1 MYKNYCSVNK
11 QPVNTI
17 IFLLLVLVG
26 CNNSNHKQQNRLQY
40 ASSPY
45 LQEHADNPVDWYEW
59 GDEALAKAKKENK
72 PLLISIG
79 YASCH
84 WCHEME
90 KESFIDT
97 AVARVMNENFI
108 CIKVDRE
115 ERPDIDNI
123 YMNALQLLSGEGGW
137 PLNAFALPDGKPFFA
152 GTYYDKKSWLNLL
165 SGVATAYKT
174 KYNLVQTQA
183 NALINGIASEELS
196 LIDTS
201 LSTTKPSPTVYQTL
215 YDSIY
220 KRADLVNGGIQG
232 SPKFPVPAFTEFLLQ
247 HYYTTGNK
255 DALKAATTTLKKMA
269 LGGIYDHVAGGFA
282 RYATDSL
289 WRVPHFEKMLY
300 DNGQLA
306 SVYAHAYQ
314 VTKDPFFKNVLIETL
329 NFVDKTLAAPGGG
342 YYSSVNADTEAGEGE
357 YYAWNKKDFVRA
369 TGGEGLLAG
378 YYHVSDAGNWKPGN
392 NILYANQTP
401 EEFAIEK
408 KISPVEFAAKLT
420 TAKTN
425 LYNERNKRIKPVVDT
440 KIITAWDAIMLKGY
454 ADAYAATGTEDYL
467 LKARS
472 LAAFIEK
479 NMLAKDGS
487 LKRNFKDGKALIT
500 AFLDDYALTA
510 TALARLYEVS
520 FDSHWMLLSKQ
531 LVDYAVHNFYNE
543 QNGLFFYSEKQ
554 TGLVLRK
561 TEISDDAIPSSNA
574 VMAGLL
580 YKTGTVFNDSA
591 YCNKAVKMY
600 YAVAESIKKMPRYY
614 MQWCSFA
621 AMLSSKSYEVV
632 IMGKDAIAKNKE
644 LQQYYLPTS
653 IIMGSI
659 GDESFPLM
667 ENKSVPGKTLVYVCT
682 NKSCKRPEEEI
693 PTALLQMKQQ

>member
-1 MYKNYCSVNK
+1 MYKNYFNVNK
-11 QPVNTI
+11 QPVNSI
-17 IFLLLVLVG
+17 IFFLLVLVG
-26 CNNSNHKQQNRLQY
+26 CNNSDHKQQNRLQY

-45 LQEHADNPVDWYEW
+45 LQQHADNPVDWYEW

-90 KESFIDT
+90 KESFMDT

-183 NALINGIASEELS
+183 NALVNGIDSEEMS

-201 LSTTKPSPTVYQTL
+201 LSNIKPTQAAYQSF
-215 YDSIY
+215 YDSIF
-220 KRADLVNGGIQG
+220 KKTDLVNGGIQG

-300 DNGQLA
+300 DNGQLV
-306 SVYAHAYQ
+306 SMYAHAYQ
-314 VTKDPFFKNVLIETL
+314 LTKDPFFKNILIETL
-329 NFVDKTLAAPGGG
+329 NFVEKTLAAPGGG
-342 YYSSVNADTEAGEGE
+342 YYSSVNADTEAGEGG
-357 YYAWNKKDFVRA
+357 YYAWNKKDFLRA
-369 TGGEGLLAG
+369 TGGDGLLAE
-378 YYHVSDAGNWKPGN
+378 YFHVSETGNWKPGN
-392 NILYANQTP
+392 NILYAANTP
-401 EEFAIEK
+401 EEFATEK
-408 KISPVEFAAKLT
+408 KISPAEFAAKLA
-420 TAKTN
+420 TAKNN
-425 LYNERNKRIKPVVDT
+425 LYNERDKRLKPAIDIKV
-440 KIITAWDAIMLKGY
+440 ITAWNAIMLKSY
-454 ADAYAATGTEDYL
+454 ADAYAATGNEDYL

-472 LAAFIEK
+472 LASFIEK
-479 NMLAKDGS
+479 NMLAKDGG

-500 AFLDDYALTA
+500 AFLDDYAWTA
-510 TALARLYEVS
+510 TAFARLYEVS
-520 FDSHWMLLSKQ
+520 FDDHWMQLSKQ
-531 LVDYAVHNFYNE
+531 LTDYAVNNFYNE
-543 QNGLFFYSEKQ
+543 QNGLFFYSVKQ
-554 TGLVLRK
+554 TSLILRV

-574 VMAGLL
+574 VMATML
-580 YKTGTVFNDSA
+580 YKTGIVYNDSN
-591 YCNKAVKMY
+591 YSNKAVKMY
-600 YAVAESIKKMPRYY
+600 YAVIERIKRMPRFYT
-614 MQWCSFA
+614 QWCSFA
-621 AMLSSKSYEVV
+621 ALLSSKSYEVV
-632 IMGKDAIAKNKE
+632 IIGKDAIAKNKE
-644 LQQYYLPTS
+644 LQQNYLPSS
-653 IIMGSI
+653 IVMGST
-659 GDESFPLM
+659 GVESFPLM
-667 ENKSVPGKTLVYVCT
+667 ESKSVPGKTLVYVCT
-682 NKSCKRPEEEI
+682 NKMCKRPEEEI
-693 PTALLQMKQQ
+693 SKALLQINQQ